1 MLAGCEGGYSQTACA
16 SDLPTPNLDRIQAA
30 VTRLNDDTES
40 MLARVHNLESELQGE
55 ALHAAVDF
63 IGDDGWALAVVAST
77 GEMVHEWGAL
87 TGDCAR
93 ACLDEHAEPS
103 SNTDCRGVPVGNTGH
118 VLCGSRE
125 PVATTF
131 QR

>member
-1 MLAGCEGGYSQTACA
+1 
-16 SDLPTPNLDRIQAA
+16 
-30 VTRLNDDTES
+30 

-63 IGDDGWALAVVAST
+63 MGDDGWALAVVASS
-77 GEMVHEWGAL
+77 GEKVHEWGAL

-93 ACLDEHAEPS
+93 SCVDEFAEPS
-103 SNTDCRGVPVGNTGH
+103 LDIDCRGVPVGNSGH

-125 PVATTF
+125 AVATTF